1 MTPDDA
7 PRDVPRAPGR
17 PASPSVTANPPPQA
31 MTPPQA
37 EPAPATFP
45 PQDPLTDV
53 SGLPRLSDPLPSASS
68 DPLRSL
74 GAPPPRTPDL
84 ARSVQAQLVDVARTT
99 PNGTVEV
106 KLAPEE
112 LGRVHMT
119 VSQSEADV
127 TITVV
132 VERPETLDLMRRH
145 ADMLSTELRQ
155 AGFERLSFSFGQ
167 GGDPNNTGQDTSA
180 APFEAPDIPS
190 DPDPTDTP
198 TSTHGAAPLA
208 LGSTRLDIRL

>member
-1 MTPDDA
+1 MSSGIEGNAVQDA
-7 PRDVPRAPGR
+7 TSEPTVEGKLRAAGLQ
-17 PASPSVTANPPPQA
+17 VTAQRLAVMAAVAANPH
-31 MTPPQA
+31 
-37 EPAPATFP
+37 AT
-45 PQDPLTDV
+45 TDE
-53 SGLPRLSDPLPSASS
+53 
-68 DPLRSL
+68 
-74 GAPPPRTPDL
+74 
-84 ARSVQAQLVDVARTT
+84 LVDVARGA
-99 PNGTVEV
+99 PDGTVEV

-145 ADMLSTELRQ
+145 ADILSTELRQ